1 MSRKSKGFVRE
12 IEPDPKFG
20 SVILAKF
27 INKIMIGGKKSIS
40 QRIVYEAVEKMSE
53 IVNEA
58 PVAAFEK
65 ALKNAMPLMEVRSRR
80 VGGSTYQVPVEV
92 RPSRASALAMRWL
105 IKHARDKKGRPM
117 AECLQQ
123 ELTDA
128 YNKVGASIK
137 KREETHKMAE
147 ANKAFAH
154 FRW

>member
-12 IEPDPKFG
+12 CEPDPKHG
-20 SVILAKF
+20 SVVLAKF
-27 INKIMIGGKKSIS
+27 INKIMIGGKKSVA
-40 QRIVYEAVEKMSE
+40 QRIVYDAIEKLAQA
-53 IVNEA
+53 VNET

-65 ALKNAMPLMEVRSRR
+65 ALKNVMPLMEVRSRR

-92 RPSRASALAMRWL
+92 RPARASALAMRWI
-105 IKHARDKKGRPM
+105 IKIARDKSGRPM
-117 AECLQQ
+117 DERLLQ

-128 YNKVGASIK
+128 YNKVGASMK